1 MCSSIND
8 IVYILLKKIK
18 MSLDYL
24 MKTIEMIGYGIVC
37 IILLVLSI
45 KFLDDG
51 GVDD

>member
-1 MCSSIND
+1 MCNSIND
-8 IVYILLKKIK
+8 IVYILLKKIE
-18 MSLDYL
+18 MSFNYL
-24 MKTIEMIGYGIVC
+24 MKTIEIIGYCIVC

>member
-1 MCSSIND
+1 MCDSINN
-8 IVYILLKKIK
+8 IIYILFKKRK
-18 MSLDYL
+18 MSYNYL
-24 MKTIEMIGYGIVC
+24 MEAIEMIGCGVVC